1 MLYGD
6 GPLITA
12 ETLQTLIAAKPEHG
26 IALLTVVL
34 DDPTGYG
41 RIVRE
46 NGNVVAIVEQKDA
59 NAEQLKIQEIN
70 TGLLVADG
78 KSLKKWL
85 SQLTNN
91 NAQGEYYITD
101 VIALANQDGCQVVA
115 VQASNF
121 MEVEGV
127 NNRQQLARLERYYQ
141 RKQADNLLLAGVA
154 LADPERF

>member
-1 MLYGD
+1 MQQAAPFFADDENILMLYGD

-78 KSLKKWL
+78 KSFEKMVITVNQQQCTGRILYYGCDRL
-85 SQLTNN
+85 S
-91 NAQGEYYITD
+91 E
-101 VIALANQDGCQVVA
+101 
-115 VQASNF
+115 S
-121 MEVEGV
+121 
-127 NNRQQLARLERYYQ
+127 RRLPSSGGTSQ
-141 RKQADNLLLAGVA
+141 
-154 LADPERF
+154 